1 MSVSGSAP
9 GLYALDPLAPADY
22 LRRMTL
28 HFSQMGFTEGLTFM
42 MLNLLLVGPGAY
54 LERQVMRPFVRS

>member
-1 MSVSGSAP
+1 MTITRP
-9 GLYALDPLAPADY
+9 

-42 MLNLLLVGPGAY
+42 MLNLLLKYSPGAY
-54 LERQVMRPFVRS
+54 FERQVMRPFDKS

>member
-1 MSVSGSAP
+1 MVEKTNDDKEK
-9 GLYALDPLAPADY
+9 ALEMTITRP

-42 MLNLLLVGPGAY
+42 MLNLLLVDA
-54 LERQVMRPFVRS
+54 LTLIWSAR